1 MDVAHS
7 IYELPHMLKKE
18 GLDTLQLRFLGL
30 DAPAPKLDEWE
41 EVVHRLIHPKHR
53 VKIGMIGKYVDLQ
66 DSYLSV
72 NESLVHGGIRNSDL
86 QGVEVVHLDAEAI
99 ERMGQKLI

>member
-7 IYELPHMLKKE
+7 IYELPHSKQE
-18 GLDTLQLRFLGL
+18 GLDTLVTRFLGL

-72 NESLVHGGIRNSDL
+72 NESLVHGGIRNDTVL
-86 QGVEVVHLDAEAI
+86 KWFTLDAEDREI
-99 ERMGQKLI
+99 S